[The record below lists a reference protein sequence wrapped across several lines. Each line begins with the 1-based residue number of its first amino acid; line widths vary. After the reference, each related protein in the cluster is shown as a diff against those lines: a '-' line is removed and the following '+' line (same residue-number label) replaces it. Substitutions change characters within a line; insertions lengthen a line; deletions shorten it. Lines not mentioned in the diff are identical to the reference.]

1 MQMSSAAAMQ
11 QVASERQR
19 EEKLLARQAKL
30 IPVAFSGP
38 RPRLVSLV
46 RLAVECQWNTGFFII
61 FPMPE
66 STQASQ
72 AAEALAHLMVAV
84 VCVLW
89 QSSSQSVGHLAAV
102 LPQIF

>member
-61 FPMPE
+61 FPRLNRHRPAKQLRRLR
-66 STQASQ
+66 T
-72 AAEALAHLMVAV
+72 
-84 VCVLW
+84 LW
-89 QSSSQSVGHLAAV
+89 
-102 LPQIF
+102 